1 MNVGLAGNIGTSFAQ
16 QVAQHDF
23 DYYVLEISSFQL
35 DDIHS
40 FAPSI
45 GVITNITPDHLDR
58 YNCDFSQYVASK
70 LRLDHE
76 SNRGSVSTFNADDA
90 QLTKAIEQTN
100 TKAIKFPFGRTVST
114 KPGATFQNETIK
126 INTTNTTTMI
136 NTTQFPLQGR
146 HNLLNAMAAAS
157 VASLLDISKDSIRN
171 SLLSFT
177 AVEHRLE
184 RVLKIQNRTYIN
196 DSKATNVNATFYA
209 LESMEGQTVWI
220 VGGVDKGNDYSS
232 LLPLV
237 REKVKAIICL
247 GVDNDKII
255 DSFSPVVDLLVE
267 TQSMREAVK
276 MAHQLADKREYVL
289 LSPACASF
297 DLFKN
302 YEDRGNQFKEAVKRT
317 IMEKNDQLIQ
327 GDLALWGFL
336 ALLAI
341 FSFFPVFS
349 ASSNLSYVVGNG
361 TPWQHLFKHMIILV
375 MGFAVMI
382 AIHRIPYHYFKGIS
396 ILMLPIVILLLIY
409 TVSQGATIGGAN
421 ASRWIRIPFVG
432 IGFQTSTLASLVL
445 MMYVA
450 RYLDKTMG
458 QQLRFEQTLL
468 PLWLPVGIVIAL
480 ILPAN
485 LSTAVIVFTMVFL
498 LCFFGGISF

>member
-1 MNVGLAGNIGTSFAQ
+1 MKKMVILGAGESGKGTAILAQQKGYDVFVSDAAFITPEIKSLFDKKGIRWEEKNHSTAEILQADLVMKSPGIPAHVEIVKSIRAAGIVIQSEIEFASQFTPASIIGVTGSNGKTTTTLLIYHLLKKAGLNVGLAGNIGTSFAQ

-58 YNCDFSQYVASK
+58 YNYDFSQYVASK
-70 LRLDHE
+70 LRLTMNQTEDQFLL
-76 SNRGSVSTFNADDA
+76 FNADDT

-100 TKAIKFPFGRTVST
+100 TRAKKFPFGRAVST
-114 KPGATFQNETIK
+114 QPGATFQDETIK

-184 RVLKIQNRTYIN
+184 CVLKIQNRTYIN

-255 DSFSPVVDLLVE
+255 ESFSPVVDLLVE

-297 DLFKN
+297 DLFEN
-302 YEDRGNQFKEAVKRT
+302 YEDRGNQFKEAVRG
-317 IMEKNDQLIQ
+317 L
-327 GDLALWGFL
+327 
-336 ALLAI
+336 
-341 FSFFPVFS
+341 
-349 ASSNLSYVVGNG
+349 
-361 TPWQHLFKHMIILV
+361 
-375 MGFAVMI
+375 
-382 AIHRIPYHYFKGIS
+382 
-396 ILMLPIVILLLIY
+396 
-409 TVSQGATIGGAN
+409 
-421 ASRWIRIPFVG
+421 
-432 IGFQTSTLASLVL
+432 
-445 MMYVA
+445 
-450 RYLDKTMG
+450 
-458 QQLRFEQTLL
+458 
-468 PLWLPVGIVIAL
+468 
-480 ILPAN
+480 
-485 LSTAVIVFTMVFL
+485 
-498 LCFFGGISF
+498 

>member
-1 MNVGLAGNIGTSFAQ
+1 MDCGNSIKHFNHRNLETALMKKMVILGAGESGKGTAILAQQKGYDVFVSDAASIAPEIKSLFDQKGIRWEEKTHSTAEILQADLVMKSPGIPAHVEIVKSIREAWIVIQSEIEFASKFTPATIIGITGSNGKTTSTLLIYHLLEKAGLNVGLAGNIGTSFAQ

-35 DDIHS
+35 DNIHS

-58 YNCDFSQYVASK
+58 YNNDFSQYAASK
-70 LRLDHE
+70 LRLTMNQTEDQFLL
-76 SNRGSVSTFNADDA
+76 FNADDA
-90 QLTKAIEQTN
+90 QLKLAIEQTN
-100 TKAIKFPFGRTVST
+100 SAAKKFPFGMTVVT
-114 KPGATFQNETIK
+114 QPGATFQDETIK
-126 INTTNTTTMI
+126 INTTNTTSMI

-157 VASLLDISKDSIRN
+157 VASLLNISKDSIRN

-196 DSKATNVNATFYA
+196 DSKATNINATFYA

-247 GVDNDKII
+247 WVDNDKII
-255 DSFSPVVDLLVE
+255 ESFSPVVDLLVE

-302 YEDRGNQFKEAVKRT
+302 YEDRGNQFKEAVRG
-317 IMEKNDQLIQ
+317 L
-327 GDLALWGFL
+327 
-336 ALLAI
+336 
-341 FSFFPVFS
+341 
-349 ASSNLSYVVGNG
+349 
-361 TPWQHLFKHMIILV
+361 
-375 MGFAVMI
+375 
-382 AIHRIPYHYFKGIS
+382 
-396 ILMLPIVILLLIY
+396 
-409 TVSQGATIGGAN
+409 
-421 ASRWIRIPFVG
+421 
-432 IGFQTSTLASLVL
+432 
-445 MMYVA
+445 
-450 RYLDKTMG
+450 
-458 QQLRFEQTLL
+458 
-468 PLWLPVGIVIAL
+468 
-480 ILPAN
+480 
-485 LSTAVIVFTMVFL
+485 
-498 LCFFGGISF
+498 

>member
-1 MNVGLAGNIGTSFAQ
+1 MKKMVILGAGESGKGTAILAQQKGYDVFVSDAASIAPEIKSLFDQKGIRWEEKTHSTAEILQADLVMKSPGIPAHVEIVKSIRAAGIVIQSEIEFASQFTPATIIGITGSNGKTTTTLLIYHLLEKAGLNVGLAGNIGTSFAQ

-58 YNCDFSQYVASK
+58 YNYDFSQYVASK
-70 LRLDHE
+70 LRLTMNQTEDQFLL
-76 SNRGSVSTFNADDA
+76 FNADDA
-90 QLTKAIEQTN
+90 QLKLAIEQTN
-100 TKAIKFPFGRTVST
+100 SAAKKFPFGMTVVT
-114 KPGATFQNETIK
+114 QPGTTFQDETIK

-255 DSFSPVVDLLVE
+255 ESFSPVVDLLVE

-302 YEDRGNQFKEAVKRT
+302 YEDRGNQFKEAVRG
-317 IMEKNDQLIQ
+317 L
-327 GDLALWGFL
+327 
-336 ALLAI
+336 
-341 FSFFPVFS
+341 
-349 ASSNLSYVVGNG
+349 
-361 TPWQHLFKHMIILV
+361 
-375 MGFAVMI
+375 
-382 AIHRIPYHYFKGIS
+382 
-396 ILMLPIVILLLIY
+396 
-409 TVSQGATIGGAN
+409 
-421 ASRWIRIPFVG
+421 
-432 IGFQTSTLASLVL
+432 
-445 MMYVA
+445 
-450 RYLDKTMG
+450 
-458 QQLRFEQTLL
+458 
-468 PLWLPVGIVIAL
+468 
-480 ILPAN
+480 
-485 LSTAVIVFTMVFL
+485 
-498 LCFFGGISF
+498 

>member
-1 MNVGLAGNIGTSFAQ
+1 MKKMVILGAGESGKGTAILAQQKGYDVFVSDAAFITPEIKSLFDKKGIRWEEKNHSTAEILQADLVMKSPGIPAHVEIVKSIRAAGIVIQSEIEFASQFTPASIIGVTGSNGKTTTTLLIYHLLKKAGLNVGLAGNIGTSFAQ

-58 YNCDFSQYVASK
+58 YNYDFSQYVASK
-70 LRLDHE
+70 LRLTMNQTEDQFLL
-76 SNRGSVSTFNADDA
+76 FNADDT

-100 TKAIKFPFGRTVST
+100 TRAKKFPFGRAVST
-114 KPGATFQNETIK
+114 QPGATFQDETIK

-255 DSFSPVVDLLVE
+255 ESFSPVVDLLVE

-297 DLFKN
+297 DLFEN
-302 YEDRGNQFKEAVKRT
+302 YEDRGNQFKEAVRG
-317 IMEKNDQLIQ
+317 L
-327 GDLALWGFL
+327 
-336 ALLAI
+336 
-341 FSFFPVFS
+341 
-349 ASSNLSYVVGNG
+349 
-361 TPWQHLFKHMIILV
+361 
-375 MGFAVMI
+375 
-382 AIHRIPYHYFKGIS
+382 
-396 ILMLPIVILLLIY
+396 
-409 TVSQGATIGGAN
+409 
-421 ASRWIRIPFVG
+421 
-432 IGFQTSTLASLVL
+432 
-445 MMYVA
+445 
-450 RYLDKTMG
+450 
-458 QQLRFEQTLL
+458 
-468 PLWLPVGIVIAL
+468 
-480 ILPAN
+480 
-485 LSTAVIVFTMVFL
+485 
-498 LCFFGGISF
+498 

>member
-1 MNVGLAGNIGTSFAQ
+1 MKKIVILGAGESGKGTAILAQQKGYDILVSDAGIIAPEIKSLFDQKGIRWEENKHSTDEILKSDLVMKSPGIPENVAIVKAIRAAGIVLQSEIEFASQFTSATIIGITGSNGKTTTTLLIHHLLEKAGLNVGLAGNIGTSFAQ
-16 QVAQHDF
+16 QVAEQDF

-35 DDIHS
+35 DDIHD
-40 FAPSI
+40 FAPAI

-58 YNCDFSQYVASK
+58 YNNDFSQYVASK
-70 LRLDHE
+70 LRLTMNQTKDQFLL
-76 SNRGSVSTFNADDA
+76 FNADDA
-90 QLTKAIEQTN
+90 QLTAVIDQSNTAAKKIPFGM
-100 TKAIKFPFGRTVST
+100 TKAAASGTI
-114 KPGATFQNETIK
+114 FQDETIT
-126 INTTNTTTMI
+126 INTTKTTTMI

-157 VASLLDISKDSIRN
+157 VASLLEISKDSIRN

-247 GVDNDKII
+247 GVDNEKII
-255 DSFSPVVDLLVE
+255 ESFSPVVDLLVE

-276 MAHQLADKREYVL
+276 MAHKLAGKREYVL

-302 YEDRGNQFKEAVKRT
+302 YEDRGNQFKEA
-317 IMEKNDQLIQ
+317 
-327 GDLALWGFL
+327 
-336 ALLAI
+336 
-341 FSFFPVFS
+341 
-349 ASSNLSYVVGNG
+349 
-361 TPWQHLFKHMIILV
+361 
-375 MGFAVMI
+375 
-382 AIHRIPYHYFKGIS
+382 
-396 ILMLPIVILLLIY
+396 
-409 TVSQGATIGGAN
+409 
-421 ASRWIRIPFVG
+421 IRE
-432 IGFQTSTLASLVL
+432 L
-445 MMYVA
+445 
-450 RYLDKTMG
+450 
-458 QQLRFEQTLL
+458 
-468 PLWLPVGIVIAL
+468 
-480 ILPAN
+480 
-485 LSTAVIVFTMVFL
+485 
-498 LCFFGGISF
+498 

>member
-1 MNVGLAGNIGTSFAQ
+1 MVILGAGESGKGTAILAKQKGYDVLVSDAAVIAPEIKSLFDQKGIRWEEKTHSTAEILQADLVMKSPGIPANVEIVKSIRAAGIVIQSEIEFTSQFTPATIIGVTGSNGKTTTTLLIYHLLEKAGLNVGLAGNIGTSFAQ

-58 YNCDFSQYVASK
+58 YNYDFSQYVASK
-70 LRLDHE
+70 LRLTMNQTEDQFLL
-76 SNRGSVSTFNADDA
+76 FNADDA

-100 TKAIKFPFGRTVST
+100 TRAKKFPFGMTVAAQ
-114 KPGATFQNETIK
+114 PGATFQGETIK

-255 DSFSPVVDLLVE
+255 ESFSPVVDLLVE

-302 YEDRGNQFKEAVKRT
+302 YEDRGNQFKEAVRG
-317 IMEKNDQLIQ
+317 L
-327 GDLALWGFL
+327 
-336 ALLAI
+336 
-341 FSFFPVFS
+341 
-349 ASSNLSYVVGNG
+349 
-361 TPWQHLFKHMIILV
+361 
-375 MGFAVMI
+375 
-382 AIHRIPYHYFKGIS
+382 
-396 ILMLPIVILLLIY
+396 
-409 TVSQGATIGGAN
+409 
-421 ASRWIRIPFVG
+421 
-432 IGFQTSTLASLVL
+432 
-445 MMYVA
+445 
-450 RYLDKTMG
+450 
-458 QQLRFEQTLL
+458 
-468 PLWLPVGIVIAL
+468 
-480 ILPAN
+480 
-485 LSTAVIVFTMVFL
+485 
-498 LCFFGGISF
+498 

>member
-1 MNVGLAGNIGTSFAQ
+1 MDRGNSVEHFNHSNLEAALMKKMVILGAGESGKGTAILAQQKGYDVLVSDAGSISPEIKSLFDQKKIRWEEKVHSTEEILQADLVMKSPGIPEDVAIVKAIRTEKIPLQSEIEFASQFTNATIIGITGSNGKTTTTLLIYHLLEKAGLNVGLAGNIGTSFAQ
-16 QVAQHDF
+16 QVAEHSY

-35 DDIHS
+35 DDIHN

-58 YNCDFSQYVASK
+58 YNYDFSQYVASK
-70 LRLDHE
+70 LRLTMNQTEDQFLL
-76 SNRGSVSTFNADDA
+76 FNADDV
-90 QLTKAIEQTN
+90 QLTEAIEQTN
-100 TKAIKFPFGRTVST
+100 SAAKKIPFGMTVST
-114 KPGATFQNETIK
+114 STGTSFQDNTIK
-126 INTTNTTTMI
+126 INTTNKTTMI

-196 DSKATNVNATFYA
+196 DSKATNVNAAFYA

-247 GVDNDKII
+247 GVDNNKII

-302 YEDRGNQFKEAVKRT
+302 YEDRGNQFKEAVRG
-317 IMEKNDQLIQ
+317 L
-327 GDLALWGFL
+327 
-336 ALLAI
+336 
-341 FSFFPVFS
+341 
-349 ASSNLSYVVGNG
+349 
-361 TPWQHLFKHMIILV
+361 
-375 MGFAVMI
+375 
-382 AIHRIPYHYFKGIS
+382 
-396 ILMLPIVILLLIY
+396 
-409 TVSQGATIGGAN
+409 
-421 ASRWIRIPFVG
+421 
-432 IGFQTSTLASLVL
+432 
-445 MMYVA
+445 
-450 RYLDKTMG
+450 
-458 QQLRFEQTLL
+458 
-468 PLWLPVGIVIAL
+468 
-480 ILPAN
+480 
-485 LSTAVIVFTMVFL
+485 
-498 LCFFGGISF
+498 

>member
-1 MNVGLAGNIGTSFAQ
+1 MKKMVILGAGESGKGTAILAQQKGYDVFVSDAASIAPEIKSLFDQKGIRWEEKAHSTAEILQADLVMKSPGIPAHVEIVKSIRAAGIVIQSEIEFASQFTPATIIGITGSNGKTTTTLLIYHLLEKAGLNVGLAGNIGTSFAQ

-58 YNCDFSQYVASK
+58 YNYDFSQYVASK
-70 LRLDHE
+70 LRLTMNQTEDQFLL
-76 SNRGSVSTFNADDA
+76 FNADDA
-90 QLTKAIEQTN
+90 QLKLAIEQTN
-100 TKAIKFPFGRTVST
+100 SAAKKFPFGMTVVT
-114 KPGATFQNETIK
+114 QPGTTFQDETIK

-255 DSFSPVVDLLVE
+255 ESFSPVVDLLVE

-302 YEDRGNQFKEAVKRT
+302 YEDRGNQFKEAVRG
-317 IMEKNDQLIQ
+317 L
-327 GDLALWGFL
+327 
-336 ALLAI
+336 
-341 FSFFPVFS
+341 
-349 ASSNLSYVVGNG
+349 
-361 TPWQHLFKHMIILV
+361 
-375 MGFAVMI
+375 
-382 AIHRIPYHYFKGIS
+382 
-396 ILMLPIVILLLIY
+396 
-409 TVSQGATIGGAN
+409 
-421 ASRWIRIPFVG
+421 
-432 IGFQTSTLASLVL
+432 
-445 MMYVA
+445 
-450 RYLDKTMG
+450 
-458 QQLRFEQTLL
+458 
-468 PLWLPVGIVIAL
+468 
-480 ILPAN
+480 
-485 LSTAVIVFTMVFL
+485 
-498 LCFFGGISF
+498 

>member
-1 MNVGLAGNIGTSFAQ
+1 MKKMVILGAGESGKGTAILAQQKGYEVFVSDAAAIAPEIKSLFKQKGIRWEEKNHSTAEVLKADLVIKSPGIPAHVEIVKSIHAAGIVIQSEIEFASQFTSANIIGVTGSNGKTTTTLLIYHLLKKAGLNVGLAGNIGTSFAL

-58 YNCDFSQYVASK
+58 YNYDFSQYVASK
-70 LRLDHE
+70 LRLTMNQTEDQFLL
-76 SNRGSVSTFNADDA
+76 FNADDT
-90 QLTKAIEQTN
+90 QLTKAIEKTS
-100 TKAIKFPFGRTVST
+100 TRSKKFPFGMTVST
-114 KPGATFQNETIK
+114 KPGTTFQDETIK

-171 SLLSFT
+171 SMLSFT
-177 AVEHRLE
+177 AIEHRLE

-209 LESMEGQTVWI
+209 LESMEGQTIWI
-220 VGGVDKGNDYSS
+220 VGGVDKGNEYSS

-267 TQSMREAVK
+267 TQSMLEAVK

-297 DLFKN
+297 DLFKD
-302 YEDRGNQFKEAVKRT
+302 YEDRGNQFKEAVRG
-317 IMEKNDQLIQ
+317 L
-327 GDLALWGFL
+327 
-336 ALLAI
+336 
-341 FSFFPVFS
+341 
-349 ASSNLSYVVGNG
+349 
-361 TPWQHLFKHMIILV
+361 
-375 MGFAVMI
+375 
-382 AIHRIPYHYFKGIS
+382 
-396 ILMLPIVILLLIY
+396 
-409 TVSQGATIGGAN
+409 
-421 ASRWIRIPFVG
+421 
-432 IGFQTSTLASLVL
+432 
-445 MMYVA
+445 
-450 RYLDKTMG
+450 
-458 QQLRFEQTLL
+458 
-468 PLWLPVGIVIAL
+468 
-480 ILPAN
+480 
-485 LSTAVIVFTMVFL
+485 
-498 LCFFGGISF
+498 

>member
-1 MNVGLAGNIGTSFAQ
+1 MKKMVILGAGESGKGTAILAQQKGYDVFVSDAASIAPEIKSLFDQKGIRWEEKNHSTAEILQADLVMKSPGIPAHVEIVKSIRAAGIVIQSEIEFASQFTPATIIGITGSNGKTTTTLLIYHLLEKAGLNVGLAGNIGTSFAQ

-58 YNCDFSQYVASK
+58 YNYDFSQYVASK
-70 LRLDHE
+70 LRLTMNQTEDQFLL
-76 SNRGSVSTFNADDA
+76 FNADDA
-90 QLTKAIEQTN
+90 QLKLAIEQTN
-100 TKAIKFPFGRTVST
+100 SAAKKFPFGMTVVT
-114 KPGATFQNETIK
+114 QPGTTFQDETIK

-255 DSFSPVVDLLVE
+255 ESFSPVVDLLVE

-302 YEDRGNQFKEAVKRT
+302 YEDRGNQFKEAVRG
-317 IMEKNDQLIQ
+317 L
-327 GDLALWGFL
+327 
-336 ALLAI
+336 
-341 FSFFPVFS
+341 
-349 ASSNLSYVVGNG
+349 
-361 TPWQHLFKHMIILV
+361 
-375 MGFAVMI
+375 
-382 AIHRIPYHYFKGIS
+382 
-396 ILMLPIVILLLIY
+396 
-409 TVSQGATIGGAN
+409 
-421 ASRWIRIPFVG
+421 
-432 IGFQTSTLASLVL
+432 
-445 MMYVA
+445 
-450 RYLDKTMG
+450 
-458 QQLRFEQTLL
+458 
-468 PLWLPVGIVIAL
+468 
-480 ILPAN
+480 
-485 LSTAVIVFTMVFL
+485 
-498 LCFFGGISF
+498 

>member
-1 MNVGLAGNIGTSFAQ
+1 MKKMVILGAGESGKGTAILAQQKGYDVFVSDAAFITPEIKSLFDKKGIRWEEKKHSTAEILQADLVMKSPGIPAHVEIVKSIRAAGIVIQSEIEFASQFTPASIIGVTGSNGKTTTTLLIYHLLKKAGLNVGLAGNIGTSFAQ

-58 YNCDFSQYVASK
+58 YNYDFSQYVASK
-70 LRLDHE
+70 LRLTMNQTEDQFLL
-76 SNRGSVSTFNADDA
+76 FNADDT

-100 TKAIKFPFGRTVST
+100 TRAKKFPFGRAVST
-114 KPGATFQNETIK
+114 QPGATFQDETIK

-255 DSFSPVVDLLVE
+255 ESFSPVVDLLVE

-297 DLFKN
+297 DLFEN
-302 YEDRGNQFKEAVKRT
+302 YEDRGNQFKEAVRG
-317 IMEKNDQLIQ
+317 L
-327 GDLALWGFL
+327 
-336 ALLAI
+336 
-341 FSFFPVFS
+341 
-349 ASSNLSYVVGNG
+349 
-361 TPWQHLFKHMIILV
+361 
-375 MGFAVMI
+375 
-382 AIHRIPYHYFKGIS
+382 
-396 ILMLPIVILLLIY
+396 
-409 TVSQGATIGGAN
+409 
-421 ASRWIRIPFVG
+421 
-432 IGFQTSTLASLVL
+432 
-445 MMYVA
+445 
-450 RYLDKTMG
+450 
-458 QQLRFEQTLL
+458 
-468 PLWLPVGIVIAL
+468 
-480 ILPAN
+480 
-485 LSTAVIVFTMVFL
+485 
-498 LCFFGGISF
+498 

>member
-1 MNVGLAGNIGTSFAQ
+1 MKKMVILGAGESGKGTAILAQQKGYDVLVSDAASIAPEIKSLFDQKGIRWEEKTHSTAEILQADLVMKSPGIPAHVEIVKSIRAAGIVIQSEIEFASQFTPATIIGITGSNGKTTTTLLIYHLLEKAGLNVGLAGNIGTSFAQ

-58 YNCDFSQYVASK
+58 YNYDFSQYVASK
-70 LRLDHE
+70 LRLTMNQTEDQFLL
-76 SNRGSVSTFNADDA
+76 FNADDA
-90 QLTKAIEQTN
+90 QLKLAIEQTN
-100 TKAIKFPFGRTVST
+100 SAAKKFPFGMTVVT
-114 KPGATFQNETIK
+114 QPGATFQDETIK

-255 DSFSPVVDLLVE
+255 ESFSPVVDLLVE

-302 YEDRGNQFKEAVKRT
+302 YEDRGNQFKEAVRG
-317 IMEKNDQLIQ
+317 L
-327 GDLALWGFL
+327 
-336 ALLAI
+336 
-341 FSFFPVFS
+341 
-349 ASSNLSYVVGNG
+349 
-361 TPWQHLFKHMIILV
+361 
-375 MGFAVMI
+375 
-382 AIHRIPYHYFKGIS
+382 
-396 ILMLPIVILLLIY
+396 
-409 TVSQGATIGGAN
+409 
-421 ASRWIRIPFVG
+421 
-432 IGFQTSTLASLVL
+432 
-445 MMYVA
+445 
-450 RYLDKTMG
+450 
-458 QQLRFEQTLL
+458 
-468 PLWLPVGIVIAL
+468 
-480 ILPAN
+480 
-485 LSTAVIVFTMVFL
+485 
-498 LCFFGGISF
+498 

>member
-1 MNVGLAGNIGTSFAQ
+1 MKKMVILGAGESGKGTAILAQQKGYDVFVSDAASIAPEIKSLFDQKGIRWEEKTHSKVEILQADLVMKSPGIPSHVEIVKSIRAAGIVIQSEIEFASQFTPATIIGITGSNGKTTTTLLIYHLLEKAGLNVGLAGNIGTSFAQ
-16 QVAQHDF
+16 QVAQHNF

-35 DDIHS
+35 DNIHS

-58 YNCDFSQYVASK
+58 YNYDFSQYVASK
-70 LRLDHE
+70 LRLTMNQTEDQFLL
-76 SNRGSVSTFNADDA
+76 FNADDA
-90 QLTKAIEQTN
+90 QLKLAIEQTN
-100 TKAIKFPFGRTVST
+100 SAAKKFPFGMTVVT
-114 KPGATFQNETIK
+114 EPGATFQDETIK
-126 INTTNTTTMI
+126 INTTNTTSMI

-196 DSKATNVNATFYA
+196 DSKATNINATFYA

-247 GVDNDKII
+247 GVNNDKII
-255 DSFSPVVDLLVE
+255 ESFSPVVDLLVE
-267 TQSMREAVK
+267 TQSMSEAVK

-302 YEDRGNQFKEAVKRT
+302 YEDRGNQFKEAVRG
-317 IMEKNDQLIQ
+317 L
-327 GDLALWGFL
+327 
-336 ALLAI
+336 
-341 FSFFPVFS
+341 
-349 ASSNLSYVVGNG
+349 
-361 TPWQHLFKHMIILV
+361 
-375 MGFAVMI
+375 
-382 AIHRIPYHYFKGIS
+382 
-396 ILMLPIVILLLIY
+396 
-409 TVSQGATIGGAN
+409 
-421 ASRWIRIPFVG
+421 
-432 IGFQTSTLASLVL
+432 
-445 MMYVA
+445 
-450 RYLDKTMG
+450 
-458 QQLRFEQTLL
+458 
-468 PLWLPVGIVIAL
+468 
-480 ILPAN
+480 
-485 LSTAVIVFTMVFL
+485 
-498 LCFFGGISF
+498 

>member
-1 MNVGLAGNIGTSFAQ
+1 MKKMVILGAGESGKGTAILAQQKGYDVLVSDAASIAPEIKSLFDQKGIRWEENTHSTAEILQADLVMKSPGIPAHVEIVKSIRAAGIVIQSEIEFASQFTPATIIGITGSNGKTTTTLLIYHLLEKAGLNVGLAGNIGTSFAQ

-58 YNCDFSQYVASK
+58 YNYDFSQYVASK
-70 LRLDHE
+70 LRLTTNQTEDQFLL
-76 SNRGSVSTFNADDA
+76 FNADDA

-114 KPGATFQNETIK
+114 KPGATFQDETIK

-209 LESMEGQTVWI
+209 LESIEGQTVWI

-255 DSFSPVVDLLVE
+255 ESFSPVVDLLVE

-302 YEDRGNQFKEAVKRT
+302 YEDRGNQFKEAVRG
-317 IMEKNDQLIQ
+317 L
-327 GDLALWGFL
+327 
-336 ALLAI
+336 
-341 FSFFPVFS
+341 
-349 ASSNLSYVVGNG
+349 
-361 TPWQHLFKHMIILV
+361 
-375 MGFAVMI
+375 
-382 AIHRIPYHYFKGIS
+382 
-396 ILMLPIVILLLIY
+396 
-409 TVSQGATIGGAN
+409 
-421 ASRWIRIPFVG
+421 
-432 IGFQTSTLASLVL
+432 
-445 MMYVA
+445 
-450 RYLDKTMG
+450 
-458 QQLRFEQTLL
+458 
-468 PLWLPVGIVIAL
+468 
-480 ILPAN
+480 
-485 LSTAVIVFTMVFL
+485 
-498 LCFFGGISF
+498 

>member
-1 MNVGLAGNIGTSFAQ
+1 MKKMVILGAGESGKGTAILAQQKGYDVFVSDAASIAPEIKSLFDQKGIRWEEKTHSKVEILQADLVMKSPGIPSHVEIVKSIRAAGIVIQSEIEFASQYTPATIIGITGSNGKTTTTLLIYHLLEKAGLNVGLAGNIGTSFAQ

-35 DDIHS
+35 DNIHS

-58 YNCDFSQYVASK
+58 YNNDFSQYVASK
-70 LRLDHE
+70 LRLTMNQTEDQFLL
-76 SNRGSVSTFNADDA
+76 FNADDA
-90 QLTKAIEQTN
+90 QLKLAIEQTN
-100 TKAIKFPFGRTVST
+100 SGAKKFPFGMTVVT
-114 KPGATFQNETIK
+114 QPGATFQDETIK
-126 INTTNTTTMI
+126 INTTNKTSMI

-247 GVDNDKII
+247 GVNNDKII
-255 DSFSPVVDLLVE
+255 ESFSPVVDLLVE
-267 TQSMREAVK
+267 TQSMSEAVK

-302 YEDRGNQFKEAVKRT
+302 YEDRGNQFKEAVRG
-317 IMEKNDQLIQ
+317 L
-327 GDLALWGFL
+327 
-336 ALLAI
+336 
-341 FSFFPVFS
+341 
-349 ASSNLSYVVGNG
+349 
-361 TPWQHLFKHMIILV
+361 
-375 MGFAVMI
+375 
-382 AIHRIPYHYFKGIS
+382 
-396 ILMLPIVILLLIY
+396 
-409 TVSQGATIGGAN
+409 
-421 ASRWIRIPFVG
+421 
-432 IGFQTSTLASLVL
+432 
-445 MMYVA
+445 
-450 RYLDKTMG
+450 
-458 QQLRFEQTLL
+458 
-468 PLWLPVGIVIAL
+468 
-480 ILPAN
+480 
-485 LSTAVIVFTMVFL
+485 
-498 LCFFGGISF
+498 

>member
-1 MNVGLAGNIGTSFAQ
+1 LDCGNSIKHFNHRNLETALMKKMVILGAGESGKGTAILAQQKGYDVLVSDAASIAPEIKSLFDQKGIRWEEKTHSTAEILQADLVMKSPGIPAHVEIVKSIREAGIVIQSEIEFASKFTPATIIGITGSNGKTTTTLLIYHLLEKAGLNVGLAGNIGTSFAQ

-58 YNCDFSQYVASK
+58 YNYDFSQYVASK
-70 LRLDHE
+70 LRLTMNQTEDQFLL
-76 SNRGSVSTFNADDA
+76 FNADDA
-90 QLTKAIEQTN
+90 QLKLAIEQTN
-100 TKAIKFPFGRTVST
+100 SAAKKFPFGMTVVT
-114 KPGATFQNETIK
+114 QPGATFQDETIK

-255 DSFSPVVDLLVE
+255 ESFSPVVDLLVE

-302 YEDRGNQFKEAVKRT
+302 YEDRGNQFKEAVRG
-317 IMEKNDQLIQ
+317 L
-327 GDLALWGFL
+327 
-336 ALLAI
+336 
-341 FSFFPVFS
+341 
-349 ASSNLSYVVGNG
+349 
-361 TPWQHLFKHMIILV
+361 
-375 MGFAVMI
+375 
-382 AIHRIPYHYFKGIS
+382 
-396 ILMLPIVILLLIY
+396 
-409 TVSQGATIGGAN
+409 
-421 ASRWIRIPFVG
+421 
-432 IGFQTSTLASLVL
+432 
-445 MMYVA
+445 
-450 RYLDKTMG
+450 
-458 QQLRFEQTLL
+458 
-468 PLWLPVGIVIAL
+468 
-480 ILPAN
+480 
-485 LSTAVIVFTMVFL
+485 
-498 LCFFGGISF
+498 